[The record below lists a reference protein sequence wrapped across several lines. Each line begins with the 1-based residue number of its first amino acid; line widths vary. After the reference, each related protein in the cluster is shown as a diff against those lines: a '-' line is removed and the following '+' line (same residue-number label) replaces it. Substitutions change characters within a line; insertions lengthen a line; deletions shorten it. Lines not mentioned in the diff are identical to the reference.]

1 MEKLYDHQF
10 ANVADYDAIIR
21 IYFSDIEAF
30 VNMKRDPYFMKSVA
44 PDHEK
49 FADTKKSR

>member
-1 MEKLYDHQF
+1 MGKIYDTQF

-21 IYFSDIEAF
+21 IYFNDIESF
-30 VNMKRDPYFMKSVA
+30 VNMKADPYFLKSVA
-44 PDHEK
+44 PDHEN